1 MMNVS
6 ELEQLA
12 KHWRE
17 LKLKQVEL
25 RETQLN
31 VEERIKSLVGVK
43 EEGSISATTDSFKVK
58 TTGGLTRKLETNNYE
73 ELKASLGADEFNRL
87 IRVKLDVNVKELK
100 DSPSPVRDMLYSNMV
115 IHPKKV
121 SIQVEPR
128 EDI

>member
-1 MMNVS
+1 MNVS

>member
-1 MMNVS
+1 MNPT

-12 KHWRE
+12 RHWRE
-17 LKLKQVEL
+17 LKLKQATL
-25 RETQLN
+25 RETQLDI
-31 VEERIKSLVGVK
+31 EERIKALVGVK
-43 EEGSISATTDSFKVK
+43 EEGSISATTDNFKVK

-100 DSPSPVRDMLYSNMV
+100 NTFGESRDLLYSNMV

-121 SIQVEPR
+121 AIQVEPR

>member
-1 MMNVS
+1 MNVS

-31 VEERIKSLVGVK
+31 VEERIKALVGVK

-121 SIQVEPR
+121 SIQDEPR